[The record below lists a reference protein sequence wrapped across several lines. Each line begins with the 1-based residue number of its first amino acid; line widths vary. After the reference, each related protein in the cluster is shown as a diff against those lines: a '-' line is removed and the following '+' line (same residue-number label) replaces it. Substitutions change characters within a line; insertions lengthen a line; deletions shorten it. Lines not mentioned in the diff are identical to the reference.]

1 MTELIIC
8 TTCRPNGT
16 ARELPAAGQALFD
29 AVLRAA
35 AESAAA
41 DASPGEGL
49 RIVGIACLSG
59 CSRACV
65 VALQAP
71 GKHSYCFAELTPDAE
86 TAEQVLTCARQ
97 HQHSRDGLLPW
108 KDRPEQLRAGL
119 LVRLPPFNA
128 DSAAA
133 ASLVV

>member
-16 ARELPAAGQALFD
+16 ARELPAAGQTLFD
-29 AVLRAA
+29 AVQRAA
-35 AESAAA
+35 AEFAAA
-41 DASPGEGL
+41 DTSAGAGL

-59 CSRACV
+59 CSRACL

-86 TAEQVLTCARQ
+86 TAEQVLACARQ
-97 HQHSRDGLLPW
+97 HQHSHDGLLPW
-108 KDRPEQLRAGL
+108 KDRPERLRASIL
-119 LVRLPPFNA
+119 LRLPPCNA

-133 ASLVV
+133 VRHIV